1 MFYERNMTT
10 DHSVKPFTAEEKACS
25 TVRAESTDA
34 VRDIFCRNLN
44 SPAATVDFRALAL
57 KRKQERLQPDPLKLC
72 ERV

>member
-44 SPAATVDFRALAL
+44 
-57 KRKQERLQPDPLKLC
+57 
-72 ERV
+72 